1 MNDNIVLVGM
11 PGSGKSAVGRV
22 LAKRLR
28 RTLVETDIEAENA
41 AGMSISDVFAARGE
55 AHFRELESTILTR
68 ALSQSAQVVSTGGG
82 IVLSAENRALM
93 RKSAWVAYLSAPVS
107 LLCGRLKADSSARP
121 LLSEISADA
130 VEELLRQREKLY
142 QQAAHVA
149 VAQHTR
155 DSPTDVAQKT
165 CAGLR
170 HFMPL

>member
-28 RTLVETDIEAENA
+28 RTLVETDAETENA
-41 AGMSISDVFAARGE
+41 AGMSIADVFAAHGE
-55 AHFRELESTILTR
+55 AHFRELETTVLTR
-68 ALSQSAQVVSTGGG
+68 ALSESAQVVSTGGG

-107 LLCGRLKADSSARP
+107 LLCGRLKADSAARP
-121 LLSEISADA
+121 LLPEISADA

-142 QQAAHVA
+142 QQTAHVA
-149 VAQHTR
+149 VAQHAKDT
-155 DSPTDVAQKT
+155 PADVAEKT

-170 HFMPL
+170 CFMPL